1 MSRTRRSARPGSLK
15 MHNILRKDPLYSAAV
30 GCNIAY
36 MGDLQKKREAELELI
51 QDVAAKSR
59 SAVITGPAAAR
70 WLGLSTYNWVTKVDL
85 ALPGETRPWKR
96 GDAHRIYRSGIL
108 TDQEYLVH
116 KGVRTATAIRAM
128 FDSFRYH
135 GRTEALVQI
144 ESARWKHRHLTTEYL
159 LDKTGALPK
168 ARGIAGFRKLIE
180 YATDTSASVL
190 ETIVRDAILRAIADG
205 TLSGVV
211 TLEFQVGLR
220 IRERD
225 GRPMMAWADILINGF
240 LVVEA
245 DGLEKTS
252 GVMGDAA
259 SMLRDERERE
269 TQLQNQGAVVR
280 RVRWD
285 RATSTEFIASL
296 QTVIDSSPGVREL
309 PNRVD
314 VNYRDW
320 LEELEQRAA

>member
-1 MSRTRRSARPGSLK
+1 

-108 TDQEYLVH
+108 TDQEHLVH

-144 ESARWKHRHLTTEYL
+144 ESARWKYRHLTTEYL

-180 YATDTSASVL
+180 HATDTSASAL

-205 TLSGVV
+205 TLTGVV

-220 IRERD
+220 IREPD